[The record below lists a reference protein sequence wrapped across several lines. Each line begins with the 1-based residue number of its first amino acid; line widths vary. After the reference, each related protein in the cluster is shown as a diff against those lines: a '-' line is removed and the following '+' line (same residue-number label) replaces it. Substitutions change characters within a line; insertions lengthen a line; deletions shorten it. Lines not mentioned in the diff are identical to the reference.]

1 MRAWARSPRG
11 TPQEV
16 QVVLRALL
24 SLVRS
29 AKAMSHGSAQ
39 PDGLSLELAAGAEL
53 HGFLEV
59 RLMVQG
65 VRQPK

>member
-1 MRAWARSPRG
+1 M
-11 TPQEV
+11 
-16 QVVLRALL
+16 LRALL